1 MQNLSELFFKSSS
14 SQSADVIHLHRGLVS
29 LFKRSGS
36 NQWQC
41 RFKLPN
47 DQWHS
52 MSTGQADL
60 EEAKHASIA
69 LYEQTMAKISQELS
83 LKSKSF
89 KQLAEEDLAAMDVA
103 QKEGKAERAR
113 QKIKAGQEALT
124 KARQV

>member
-1 MQNLSELFFKSSS
+1 MQNLNQLFARSST
-14 SQSADVIHLHRGLVS
+14 SQSADVIRLHRGLVS

-52 MSTGQADL
+52 MSTGQADI
-60 EEAKHASIA
+60 EEAKQEAVA
-69 LYEQTMAKISQELS
+69 LYERVMAKISQELS

-89 KQLAEEDLAAMDVA
+89 CSIPRQADIPKVLFSAC
-103 QKEGKAERAR
+103 AR
-113 QKIKAGQEALT
+113 
-124 KARQV
+124 